1 MKKIF
6 LLLSLCFIF
15 VGQAIAQD
23 APSPREIGDA
33 YIENTGGVD
42 AWKAIEA
49 TKVKGTAAMQGME
62 FPMTMTNAKG
72 DKSYL
77 EVDVQGQ
84 KIIQAFDGEV
94 AWQVMPFQGITKP
107 TEMSPEETEQAKD
120 QKFLS
125 EFIDT
130 EARGF
135 KLEAVEGK
143 EIEGTETY
151 GVRVTNEEGYD
162 HTYYFDTEY
171 MIPIMVA
178 TPIKSGPQKG
188 AMMETYMSDYQEV
201 ENIMMPFFM
210 EVKFNGQSIQKI
222 TFTEVTLNPEVKA
235 EMFSMP
241 KDN

>member
-6 LLLSLCFIF
+6 LLLSLCFVF
-15 VGQAIAQD
+15 VGQAVAQD
-23 APSPREIGDA
+23 VPSPREIGDA

-49 TKVKGTAAMQGME
+49 TRVKGTAAMQGME

-84 KIIQAFDGEV
+84 KIIQAYDGEK
-94 AWQVMPFQGITKP
+94 AWQIMPFQGITKP
-107 TEMSPEETEQAKD
+107 TEMSDDESEQMKE

-130 EARGF
+130 EERGF
-135 KLEAVEGK
+135 KLEAAEGK
-143 EIEGTETY
+143 EVEGTETY
-151 GVRVTNEEGYD
+151 AVRVTNEEGYD
-162 HTYYFDTEY
+162 ATYYFDTEY

-178 TPIKSGPQKG
+178 TPVKSGPQKG

-201 ENIMMPFFM
+201 DNVMMPYFM

-222 TFTEVTLNPEVKA
+222 TVSEVTLNPEIKG